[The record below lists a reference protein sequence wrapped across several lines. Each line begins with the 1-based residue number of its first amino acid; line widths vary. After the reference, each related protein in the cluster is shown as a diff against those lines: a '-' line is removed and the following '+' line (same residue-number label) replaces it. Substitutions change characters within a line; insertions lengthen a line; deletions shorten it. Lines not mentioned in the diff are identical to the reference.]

1 MIRKAWMSVMIT
13 FVLTFG
19 TFTAAAQE
27 SALTPPTE
35 EEKKEKAEKEK
46 KAFALLEQVVDE
58 AQLLRLPENRIRVQ
72 INAAELLWQSNEG
85 RARSLFSQAAD
96 GVAEMLRNANTE
108 IPIGERRGFNQ
119 TRTPGQLRQ
128 ELVLTVARHDAPLAY
143 QLLAA
148 TRQPASAADP
158 FRNIALNSEDNL
170 EQRLLAQVAALDP
183 KLALQNA
190 EQLLEKGQY
199 PRSLAT
205 VLAQLQSRDKEGA
218 AKLEDKLLKRLASA
232 NMLLSSDA
240 GNLALNLLQP
250 GPRPVNVSSSTLA
263 ASSSQ
268 AQLAQ
273 SGYVDLMGTV
283 IDAALRA
290 TPQSQN
296 QPRQNRNRARGAGS
310 LNSASNQ
317 TAANTQTP
325 AEIEQSNARR
335 LLNGLQTLL
344 PQIDQNLP
352 GRAQAIRQKISE
364 LGLNNSQRA
373 GMNQMMSG
381 LQQNTSEGMMAA
393 AGAAPTG
400 MQSRIYRRAAL
411 RAIEEGNVDR
421 ARQIANDHMEG
432 SARASILQSVEI
444 QQVTKKAAANS
455 IEEARRMLSAL
466 PNDEQ
471 RIDLLLQLAA
481 SAQPANSALALQLL
495 NEARQLTNKRANSY
509 QQFDQQLKVADAFRE
524 VEADRS
530 FEILEPGIMHLNEL
544 LTAAATLSGFEV
556 NVFREG
562 ELPLQGANGLST
574 MVSRYGQ
581 RLGSLATKDLERAQN
596 LANRFQM
603 AEPRIVARLA
613 IVRGLLGLE
622 PAVNVSERRFRQGN
636 VTRRGQL

>member
-1 MIRKAWMSVMIT
+1 MIRKAWMPVVFI

-27 SALTPPTE
+27 SVPTPPTE
-35 EEKKEKAEKEK
+35 EELAEKAQKEK
-46 KAFALLEQVVDE
+46 KAFALLDQVVDE
-58 AQLLRLPENRIRVQ
+58 AQMLRLPENRIRVQ
-72 INAAELLWQSNEG
+72 INAGELLWQRNEG
-85 RARSLFSQAAD
+85 RARSLFSQAAE

-108 IPIGERRGFNQ
+108 ILIGERRGFNQ
-119 TRTPGQLRQ
+119 TETPRRLRQ

-148 TRQPASAADP
+148 TRPPASAADP
-158 FRNIALNSEDNL
+158 SGNIALNSEDNL
-170 EQRLLAQVAALDP
+170 EQRLLAQIAALDP

-190 EQLLEKGQY
+190 EQLLEKGQF
-199 PRSLAT
+199 PRSLTA

-240 GNLALNLLQP
+240 GNLALSLLQP
-250 GPRPVNVSSSTLA
+250 GPRPGK
-263 ASSSQ
+263 ASSETVAARSQ

-273 SGYVDLMGTV
+273 NGYVDLMGTV
-283 IDAALRA
+283 TDAALRA
-290 TPQSQN
+290 TPQATN
-296 QPRQNRNRARGAGS
+296 QPRQNRRTRGAGN
-310 LNSASNQ
+310 LNIGSNQ
-317 TAANTQTP
+317 TNTQTT
-325 AEIEQSNARR
+325 AELEQGNARR
-335 LLNGLQTLL
+335 LLSGLQALL
-344 PQIDQNLP
+344 AQIDQNLP
-352 GRAQAIRQKISE
+352 GRAQAVRQKITE
-364 LGLNNSQRA
+364 LGLYNDQRA
-373 GMNQMMSG
+373 SMNQAMSD
-381 LQQNTSEGMMAA
+381 LQQNTSEVMMAA
-393 AGAAPTG
+393 AAAAPAV

-411 RAIEEGNVDR
+411 RALEEGNVDR
-421 ARQIANDHMEG
+421 ARQIATDHMEG

-444 QQVTKKAAANS
+444 LQVSKKAEVS
-455 IEEARRMLSAL
+455 TIEEVRRMVSAL

-471 RIDLLLQLAA
+471 RIDLLLQLAN
-481 SAQPANSALALQLL
+481 SAQPNNSALAVQLL
-495 NEARQLTNKRANSY
+495 NEARLLTNKRANSY
-509 QQFDQQLKVADAFRE
+509 QQLDQQLKVADAFRD

-530 FEILEPGIMHLNEL
+530 FEILEPGIMQLNEL

-562 ELPLQGANGLST
+562 ELPFQGGNGLSA

-596 LANRFQM
+596 LANRFQL

-622 PAVNVSERRFRQGN
+622 PAINMGQRRFRQDN
-636 VTRRGQL
+636 FTRRGQL

>member
-19 TFTAAAQE
+19 TFSAAAQE
-27 SALTPPTE
+27 SGPTPPTE
-35 EEKKEKAEKEK
+35 EEKKEKTEKEK

-158 FRNIALNSEDNL
+158 SGNIALNSKDNL

-232 NMLLSSDA
+232 NMLVSSDA

-250 GPRPVNVSSSTLA
+250 GPRPVNVSSS
-263 ASSSQ
+263 SQ

-283 IDAALRA
+283 IGAALRA

-325 AEIEQSNARR
+325 TEIEQSNARR
-335 LLNGLQTLL
+335 LLTGLQTLL

-393 AGAAPTG
+393 AAAAPTG

-444 QQVTKKAAANS
+444 QQVTKKAEANS

-481 SAQPANSALALQLL
+481 SAQPANSALTLQLL